1 MTCQA
6 PETVCLSESSSSS
19 FRKKS
24 SSDDHSDME
33 DFSSPYEVDRRK
45 GVSQYSSWG
54 SHDEILT
61 LLVSLPV
68 IQEPILT

>member
-24 SSDDHSDME
+24 SSDDHSNME

-45 GVSQYSSWG
+45 GVRQYSSRR

-61 LLVSLPV
+61 LIVSLQV